1 MPRLSLA
8 VMALCAATLLSACQT
23 GGPSGLAG
31 PKDGV
36 TPNAVAGS
44 EIEVTA
50 LDEAPGG
57 AQPAKDASAKPA
69 GPDTAAPQAAP
80 TEKMPAADPAASE
93 AAAAGGAET
102 GPETAAGPGAE
113 TGAEPAPKPD
123 LAETPVTP
131 KSEMQLACEKK
142 GGRWYKVGDGGKRA
156 CVRQTKDAG
165 KRCERESQCDSVC
178 LARSGTCAPFK
189 PMYGCN
195 DILQDNG
202 ARVTLCLD

>member
-1 MPRLSLA
+1 MPRRLSLA
-8 VMALCAATLLSACQT
+8 VLALCAATLLAACQT
-23 GGPSGLAG
+23 GGLPGAKG

-36 TPNAVAGS
+36 TPNAVTGS

-50 LDEAPGG
+50 LDAVPGETPPAP
-57 AQPAKDASAKPA
+57 DAAAKPA

-80 TEKMPAADPAASE
+80 AGEKATDPAGTETASEADPAA
-93 AAAAGGAET
+93 A
-102 GPETAAGPGAE
+102 
-113 TGAEPAPKPD
+113 AEPAPKPD

-142 GGRWYKVGDGGKRA
+142 GGKWAKIGKGDKRA

-165 KRCERESQCDSVC
+165 KRCERESQCEGVC
-178 LARSGTCAPFK
+178 LARSGTCSPIK
-189 PMYGCN
+189 PLYGCN
-195 DILQDNG
+195 EILQDNG

>member
-1 MPRLSLA
+1 MPRHLSLA
-8 VMALCAATLLSACQT
+8 VLALCAASLLSACQS
-23 GGPSGLAG
+23 GGPQGLSG

-50 LDEAPGG
+50 LDEAPGE
-57 AQPAKDASAKPA
+57 AQPAPDAGAKPA

-80 TEKMPAADPAASE
+80 AADTAAADPAATE
-93 AAAAGGAET
+93 AAAET
-102 GPETAAGPGAE
+102 GDEASAE
-113 TGAEPAPKPD
+113 SDADPAPKPD

-142 GGRWYKVGDGGKRA
+142 GGRWYKVGKGDKRA

-165 KRCERESQCDSVC
+165 KRCEKESQCESVC

-195 DILQDNG
+195 EILQDNG

>member
-1 MPRLSLA
+1 MPRRLSLA
-8 VMALCAATLLSACQT
+8 VLALCAATLLAACQT
-23 GGPSGLAG
+23 GGLPGAKG

-36 TPNAVAGS
+36 TPNAVTGS

-50 LDEAPGG
+50 LDAVPGETPPAP
-57 AQPAKDASAKPA
+57 DAAAKPA

-80 TEKMPAADPAASE
+80 AGNKATDPAGTETASEADPAVA
-93 AAAAGGAET
+93 
-102 GPETAAGPGAE
+102 
-113 TGAEPAPKPD
+113 AEPAPKPD

-142 GGRWYKVGDGGKRA
+142 GGKWAKIGKGDKRA

-165 KRCERESQCDSVC
+165 KRCERESQCEGVC
-178 LARSGTCAPFK
+178 LARSGTCSPIK
-189 PMYGCN
+189 PLYGCN
-195 DILQDNG
+195 EILQDNG